1 VPSAPSSVDPSAS
14 EPLYLQLMQ
23 VLADEIAAGRLNPG
37 QRLPSERRICETY
50 GVSRVTARRAL
61 RALVD
66 EGLVESSRG
75 RGWFVSSGPVS
86 EPPNML
92 LSFSAM
98 GRARGLEPSSRLLQ
112 RSVRPATLD
121 EADLL
126 GVAPGAQ
133 IFELERLRLLD
144 GHPVAIDRS
153 RIPLARCPLLTEVD
167 FTVASLYET
176 LGSTGDAV
184 PSFADYTAEAVAAP
198 AEQAHLLELVEGG
211 PVLSIRARTYDQAQR
226 PLELGHMIYRGDRYR
241 FRARLWER
249 GGAGASPPL
258 SAATVDPGRS
268 RAALVGSRQV

>member
-1 VPSAPSSVDPSAS
+1 MTSAPSMVDPSAS
-14 EPLYLQLMQ
+14 EPLYFQLMR
-23 VLADEIAAGRLNPG
+23 VLANDIAARRLNPG
-37 QRLPSERRICETY
+37 QRLPSERRLCETY

-75 RGWFVSSGPVS
+75 RGWFVSSGPIS

-112 RSVRPATLD
+112 QSVRPATLD

-126 GVAPGAQ
+126 TIAPGAQ

-153 RIPLARCPLLTEVD
+153 RIPLVRCPSLAETD

-176 LGSTGDAV
+176 LSSTTGAV
-184 PSFADYTAEAVAAP
+184 PSFADYTVEAVAAP
-198 AEQAHLLELVEGG
+198 AEQARLLDLPEGG
-211 PVLSIRARTYDQAQR
+211 PVLAIGARTYDQAQR

-249 GGAGASPPL
+249 GANAPPPLAVTSVGLAGAG
-258 SAATVDPGRS
+258 
-268 RAALVGSRQV
+268 AALVGSPQV

>member
-1 VPSAPSSVDPSAS
+1 
-14 EPLYLQLMQ
+14 MQ
-23 VLADEIAAGRLNPG
+23 VLADEIAARRLNPG

-66 EGLVESSRG
+66 EGVVESSRG

-126 GVAPGAQ
+126 GVAPGAEV
-133 IFELERLRLLD
+133 FDLERLRLLD

-153 RIPLARCPLLTEVD
+153 RIPLARCPPLAEAD

-176 LGSTGDAV
+176 LGATGDAV
-184 PSFADYTAEAVAAP
+184 PSFADYTVEAVAAT
-198 AEQAHLLELVEGG
+198 AEQAHLLGLVERS
-211 PVLSIRARTYDQAQR
+211 PVLSIRARTYNQAQR
-226 PLELGHMIYRGDRYR
+226 PLELGHMISRGDRSR
-241 FRARLWER
+241 FRARLW
-249 GGAGASPPL
+249 GGGGVGAASP
-258 SAATVDPGRS
+258 AAGKALAGRG
-268 RAALVGSRQV
+268 AALVGSPQV